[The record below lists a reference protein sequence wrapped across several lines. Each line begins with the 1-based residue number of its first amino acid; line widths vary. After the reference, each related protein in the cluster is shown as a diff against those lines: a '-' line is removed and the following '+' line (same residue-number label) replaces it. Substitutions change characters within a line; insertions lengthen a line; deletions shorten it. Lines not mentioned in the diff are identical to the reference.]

1 MKLGTWLRLGWDRT
15 AALTLIA
22 LGAIALVLG
31 WVGVSGEAFPAK
43 QLPYVVSGGIAGV
56 FILGLGA
63 LFWLSGDLRDEW
75 TKLDRIEDALNRL
88 ADTVLVD
95 PDALR
100 RASSPEPVTVELDD
114 PVQATSP
121 APARRAEALLGA
133 EQS

>member
-1 MKLGTWLRLGWDRT
+1 MKLGMWLRLGWDRT

-22 LGAIALVLG
+22 LGALALVLG

-95 PDALR
+95 SDALR

-114 PVQATSP
+114 SVQATAP